1 MAVLLAPRFAH
12 PDDNKIGGFPPV
24 LDVHQLAWI
33 PEALDTV
40 NPCAPTTDVPSIG
53 SLGKWIPFGIRAKHF
68 HQETY
73 LASPFSSLTDGK
85 ISREESSVCTRHD
98 IIVRSDCCWY
108 SFISPASDLGNE
120 PSSNAKGLGRI
131 AAVRMSA
138 LRRSSGLAHVGQARL
153 SEWRWTVS

>member
-1 MAVLLAPRFAH
+1 MAVLLASRFAY
-12 PDDNKIGGFPPV
+12 PDDNKIGGVPLV

-40 NPCAPTTDVPSIG
+40 NPGAPTADVPSIG

-98 IIVRSDCCWY
+98 IIVRNDCCWY
-108 SFISPASDLGNE
+108 SIILAASDLGNE
-120 PSSNAKGLGRI
+120 SNAKDLGQDGCRSNERI
-131 AAVRMSA
+131 TEVIWACAC
-138 LRRSSGLAHVGQARL
+138 LSS
-153 SEWRWTVS
+153 